1 MATIHPIHH
10 PHAPPASTDRGRD
23 EMNLVEFPFATLSRR
38 ATLGS
43 IRCERWITDPQGQRH
58 RQLWTVQGGAP
69 QGCPPSSTSASTS
82 P

>member
-38 ATLGS
+38 AALGS

-69 QGCPPSSTSASTS
+69 QGCPPSSTSACFS
-82 P
+82 